1 MSTVKTTFVLTG
13 PLAGQTVNLGSLPY
27 RFAEGRTTLIAP
39 VEEMP
44 LHAQFLERNWQ
55 AYPEGHEALK
65 ETNDGQRDFQ
75 PNPAGD
81 ASNLQ
86 PNGEGTAPG
95 DDSDAGQG
103 DAGAATVNEA
113 GGLVAE
119 GNGQAPE
126 LNEKLRKAVLALD
139 PADDSHWT
147 KDGKPAMTA
156 VEKLYGSSGLT
167 RADVDAAA
175 QGFNREKA
183 KAGA

>member
-1 MSTVKTTFVLTG
+1 MSTVQTTFVLTG
-13 PLAGQTVNLGSLPY
+13 PLAGKTINLGSLPY

-65 ETNDGQRDFQ
+65 ETNDGQRDIQ
-75 PNPAGD
+75 QNTSGAQGD
-81 ASNLQ
+81 LQ
-86 PNGEGTAPG
+86 PNGEGAAPG
-95 DDSDAGQG
+95 GDSSAGQG
-103 DAGAATVNEA
+103 DAGPATGNEA
-113 GGLVAE
+113 GGLAPE
-119 GNGQAPE
+119 GDGQAPQ
-126 LNEKLRKAVLALD
+126 LNEKLQKAVLGLD

-175 QGFNREKA
+175 PGFTREKA
-183 KAGA
+183 KAAA